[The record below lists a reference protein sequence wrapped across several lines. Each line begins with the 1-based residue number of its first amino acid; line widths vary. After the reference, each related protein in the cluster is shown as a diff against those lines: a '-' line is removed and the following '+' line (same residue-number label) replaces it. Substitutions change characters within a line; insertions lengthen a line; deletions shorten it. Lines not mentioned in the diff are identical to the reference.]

1 MSGTAVRQSPVLPVA
16 GSSPAGQFAPDAW
29 LDGEDNLSIRPRS
42 AHRRIGYFRQTS
54 YVAIDIVFVCLGA
67 AVAFG
72 ARFGFSHNV
81 GVEII
86 SVRQLIYQAYT
97 QAYPA
102 FLLLYVALIVMAC
115 MSQDLYRTPREIRA
129 LAECFKV
136 AKAIGFATVLLVLFI
151 FLSNNKEIS
160 RLVVASAGVANIGT
174 LAGWRYAKRLY
185 VLKRARRG
193 EGVSRAL
200 IIGAGTV
207 GQTLALWLENNRQL
221 GYSVC
226 GFLDVHPNGDARV
239 LGSIHD
245 LKKVALEQFVD
256 QLFVT
261 LPADREVVK
270 EIWVEAR
277 RLRLNL
283 NVVPDIYDGL
293 GWRAPI
299 RAIGG
304 FPIIELHGQP
314 IPAFGLAVKRLLDV
328 VVATAGL
335 ILAAPL
341 LAVAAVW
348 IRLDSPG
355 PVLYS
360 ALRVGRK
367 GRKFQCYKMRTMV
380 EAADAQKEK
389 LRAKNERNGPF
400 FKMENDPRV
409 TRCGRWMR
417 KYSID
422 ELPQL
427 ANVLRGE
434 MSLVGPRPHPVDD
447 YERYTLE
454 HLRRLDVKPG
464 VTGQWQVQARRDPSF
479 DTTMTLDL
487 DYIENWSLR
496 KDLGI
501 LLKTIPTVMRADG
514 S

>member
-1 MSGTAVRQSPVLPVA
+1 MDVIL
-16 GSSPAGQFAPDAW
+16 
-29 LDGEDNLSIRPRS
+29 
-42 AHRRIGYFRQTS
+42 
-54 YVAIDIVFVCLGA
+54 VCLGA
-67 AVAFG
+67 TVVYG
-72 ARFGFSHNV
+72 ARFGFAHLLGIESASA
-81 GVEII
+81 G
-86 SVRQLIYQAYT
+86 QLIHQAYT
-97 QAYPA
+97 QTYPA

-115 MSQDLYRTPREIRA
+115 MSQHLYRTSKEIRG
-129 LAECFKV
+129 LEESLKV
-136 AKAIGFATVLLVLFI
+136 AKAVGSATVLLVLFI
-151 FLSNNKEIS
+151 FVSGNKEIS
-160 RLVVASAGVANIGT
+160 RMVVASAGIANFAT
-174 LAGWRYAKRLY
+174 LAGWRYARRLY

-200 IIGAGTV
+200 IVGAGRL

-226 GFLDVHPNGDARV
+226 GFLDAHPNGDARV

-245 LKKVALEQFVD
+245 LKKVALEQFAD

-270 EIWVEAR
+270 EICVEAR

-293 GWRAPI
+293 GWHAPL
-299 RAIGG
+299 RSIGG
-304 FPIIELHGQP
+304 FPVIELHGQP
-314 IPAFGLAVKRLLDV
+314 IPAFGLAVKRVIDV
-328 VVATAGL
+328 VVASVGL
-335 ILAAPL
+335 ILVAPVLAFAAL
-341 LAVAAVW
+341 W

-355 PVLYS
+355 PVTYS
-360 ALRVGRK
+360 ALRVGKK
-367 GRKFQCYKMRTMV
+367 GKKFRCHKLRTMV
-380 EAADAQKEK
+380 DDADAHKET
-389 LRAKNERNGPF
+389 LRAANERNGPF
-400 FKMENDPRV
+400 FKIEKDPRL
-409 TRCGRWMR
+409 TRCGRWLR

-427 ANVLRGE
+427 VNVLRGD

-464 VTGQWQVQARRDPSF
+464 ITGLWQIKARRDPSF
-479 DTTMTLDL
+479 DATMTLDL

-496 KDLGI
+496 VDLGI
-501 LLKTIPTVMRADG
+501 LLKTVPAVLRADG

>member
-1 MSGTAVRQSPVLPVA
+1 MNGTAARRSPALPVG
-16 GSSPAGQFAPDAW
+16 GSSRWGEFAPDAW
-29 LDGEDNLSIRPRS
+29 LDAEDNLSNRARS
-42 AHRRIGYFRQTS
+42 AHKRIGYFRQAS
-54 YVAIDIVFVCLGA
+54 YVAIDAVLVCLGA
-67 AVAFG
+67 IAVYG
-72 ARFGFSHNV
+72 ARFGFANYL
-81 GVEII
+81 GVEIV
-86 SVRQLIYQAYT
+86 SAQQLIRQAYT
-97 QAYPA
+97 HTYPA
-102 FLLLYVALIVMAC
+102 FLLLYVVLIVMAC
-115 MSQDLYRTPREIRA
+115 MSQHLYRTSREIRA
-129 LAECFKV
+129 LEESIKV
-136 AKAIGFATVLLVLFI
+136 AKAVGFATALLVLFV
-151 FLSNNKEIS
+151 FVSGNKEVS
-160 RLVVASAGVANIGT
+160 RMVVVTAGVANIGT

-193 EGVSRAL
+193 EGISRAL
-200 IIGAGTV
+200 IIGAGKI
-207 GQTLALWLENNRQL
+207 GQTLALWLENNQQL

-226 GFLDVHPNGDARV
+226 GFLDAHPNGDKRV

-261 LPADREVVK
+261 LPTDREIVK

-293 GWRAPI
+293 GWRAPL
-299 RAIGG
+299 RSIGG
-304 FPIIELHGQP
+304 FPVIELHGQP
-314 IPAFGLAVKRLLDV
+314 IPALGLAVKRAMDV
-328 VVATAGL
+328 MVASLGL

-341 LAVAAVW
+341 LVVAAIW
-348 IRLDSPG
+348 IRMDSRG
-355 PVLYS
+355 PVIYS
-360 ALRVGRK
+360 ALRVGKK
-367 GRKFQCYKMRTMV
+367 GKKFRCYKLRTMV
-380 EAADAQKEK
+380 AEADAQKEK
-389 LRAKNERNGPF
+389 LRAENERNGPF

-409 TRCGRWMR
+409 TSCGQWLR

-464 VTGQWQVQARRDPSF
+464 VTGLWQVKARRDPSF
-479 DTTMTLDL
+479 DTTMKLDL
-487 DYIENWSLR
+487 EYIENWSLR
-496 KDLGI
+496 MDLRI
-501 LLKTIPTVMRADG
+501 LMKTIPAVVKANG